1 MRKLLI
7 IGLTLILFM
16 ALAGAAGLVG
26 LYVWASRDLPSF
38 KKITDYNPPLVT
50 TVLARDGEEVL
61 GYFFNERRFLVES
74 TDLPPHVIQSFLAA
88 EDSNFYHHEGIDV
101 SGILRSLIR
110 NIQARGIV
118 QGGSTITQQVIKS
131 LLLTPERSYERK
143 LKEAILAYRLERY
156 LTKDEILTIYLNQI
170 FFGAGAYGIEAAA
183 RTYFN
188 KHAHELDL
196 AETALLAGLPKAPSV
211 NNPLRNAAGAR
222 SRQVYVLDRLLALGW
237 ISPEEHSAA
246 LEQQLVFDSGSDPS
260 WRRGAWYL
268 EEVRRDLIARY
279 GEEKVYTGGLKVR
292 TAVDLRHQIAA
303 EQAMRSELTAL
314 GKRQGWRGPI
324 ERLTGAA
331 ADEFLKNQRVDLEAV
346 LMGTWLQVLV
356 TDVRAEGAYVRFGP
370 YHGWIDAK
378 TMGWARTPNPARA
391 PEDVP
396 PVRDAQ
402 RVLEV
407 GDVVWASL
415 LPMEEASLDEITPDL
430 ETKSPG
436 QTDDVAQALLGRKW
450 ELALEQEPTVEGALA
465 SIDPLTGDVLAL
477 VGGYSFQ
484 RSHFNRATQAVRQP
498 GSTFK
503 PVVYSAALDH
513 GYTAASIV
521 MDAPIVFTD
530 AATSDTWKPENFEGR
545 FYGPTML
552 RTALVK
558 SRNLVTIRVAQSVG
572 ITNIIQRARE
582 LGLQGDFTPDLSV
595 SLGSIPVNLVD
606 MCQAFSAFARDGST
620 VEPRT
625 IISVHTAWGEP
636 LLENEIHASPAIS
649 AQNAYIITNMLE
661 EAVRDGTGRR
671 ARALGRPVAG
681 KTGTTNNHHDAWFI
695 GYTPYLLTGVY
706 VGFDQL
712 APLGRLETGSRA
724 ALPVWLA
731 YRQDVESLYP
741 VQTFTPPPGLIMA
754 RVDAESGLLAGPAW
768 EGDTYLLPFISGTQ
782 PRQVASSRINGASG
796 RPSSEEDLLR
806 QIF

>member
-7 IGLTLILFM
+7 IGLTLMLFLT
-16 ALAGAAGLVG
+16 LAGVGGLVG

-88 EDSNFYHHEGIDV
+88 EDSNFYHHEGIDI

-196 AETALLAGLPKAPSV
+196 AEVALLAGLPKAPSL

-237 ISPEEHSAA
+237 ISPDDYSTA

-268 EEVRRDLIARY
+268 EEVRRDLIAKY

-331 ADEFLKNQRVDLEAV
+331 ADVFLQDQHVNLDALLNGDWIRVLA
-346 LMGTWLQVLV
+346 
-356 TDVRAEGAYVRFGP
+356 TDVRTDGAYVRFGP
-370 YHGWIDAK
+370 YHGWLDVA

-396 PVRDAQ
+396 PIRDAQ

-415 LPMEEASLDEITPDL
+415 LPMENESLDELDL
-430 ETKSPG
+430 ELEAESAEQADSIA
-436 QTDDVAQALLGRKW
+436 QTLLGRRW

-503 PVVYSAALDH
+503 PIVYSAALDH

-582 LGLQGDFTPDLSV
+582 LGLQGDFSPDLSV

-625 IISVHTAWGEP
+625 IISVHTAWGQP
-636 LLENEIHASPAIS
+636 LLENEVHASPAIS

-724 ALPVWLA
+724 ALPAWLA
-731 YRQDVESLYP
+731 YRQEVESMYP
-741 VQTFTPPPGLIMA
+741 TQNFSPPPGLIMA

-768 EGDTYLLPFISGTQ
+768 VGPTYLLPFVAGTQ
-782 PRQVASSRINGASG
+782 PQQVASSRTNDGAG